1 MPPIHAAN
9 SDRAALADRGR
20 MRGAGGEIRKP
31 GASACA
37 TRRARRGV
45 LRESKR
51 HHNRLDAD
59 RLFHVK
65 IAEAGADRAPP
76 PVVVQTFPAWEQC
89 ARVTSEIQ

>member
-1 MPPIHAAN
+1 M
-9 SDRAALADRGR
+9 
-20 MRGAGGEIRKP
+20 
-31 GASACA
+31 
-37 TRRARRGV
+37 
-45 LRESKR
+45 LRENKR
-51 HHNRLDAD
+51 HHNRLGAD